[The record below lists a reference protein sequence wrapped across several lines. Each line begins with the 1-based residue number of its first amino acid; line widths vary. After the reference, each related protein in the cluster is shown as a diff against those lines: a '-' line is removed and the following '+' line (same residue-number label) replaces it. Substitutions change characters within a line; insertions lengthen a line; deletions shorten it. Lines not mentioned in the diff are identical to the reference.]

1 VRQATAAKF
10 ARLGAETIRDL
21 LYLFPHRH
29 NDFGRIRKIGEL
41 EVGQEQTTIVT
52 VWTAEATQIGRRLK
66 GTEATVADETGTM
79 RVVWF
84 NQPYLARQLPTNA
97 QLVLSGRVNLY
108 KGHKTFESPEWELL
122 ESENLTHTGRLV
134 PVYPLTSGLAARTA
148 RRIVKEAVDGYVDL
162 LAEPLPETVRKRRH
176 LLPLVRAVRE
186 IHYPD
191 DWDAL
196 EAARRRLA
204 FDELLI
210 IQLGVLRRRQQ
221 WQEGGRAE
229 PLSLPDTT
237 LQGFLASLPFRLT
250 QAQEKVLASILRDI
264 GEARPM
270 SRLLQG
276 DVGSGK
282 TVVATAALVAAVVS
296 GCQGVMMAPTEIL
309 AEQHHRT
316 LCRLLSDRDEPPP
329 DGILR
334 PPYLDRPLR
343 LALLTGSVPSPEKAR
358 IYEGMAAGDVDI
370 VVGTHALIQEAVGF
384 RRVGLAV
391 VDEQHRFGVM
401 QRAALREKGRSPH
414 LLVMTAT
421 PIPRTLALTL
431 YGDLDIS
438 VIDEMP
444 PGRKP
449 VKTLWAM
456 PHERDEAYRF
466 VREQVAQGRQAFV
479 ICPLIEES
487 EALAARAAVQEF
499 ERLRTEVWPDLAPRM
514 GLLHGRMAGAEK
526 DRVMR
531 DFHDGRLAILVST
544 AVVEVGID
552 VPNATVMMVEGADR
566 FGLAQLHQFRGRVGR
581 REEQGYC
588 LLLSDSPSQEAQE
601 RLRLMEETQDGFAL
615 AEADLRL
622 RGPGEFFGTRQSG
635 LPDLKVAKLSDVKL
649 IEEAREEAARLLDED
664 PHLERPEHALLA
676 TEMSRLWERVVGEA
690 H

>member
-1 VRQATAAKF
+1 MRSV
-10 ARLGAETIRDL
+10 RDL

-29 NDFGRIRKIGEL
+29 NDFGRVRKIDEL
-41 EVGQEQTTIVT
+41 EIGQEQTVVVT
-52 VWTAEATQIGRRLK
+52 VWTAEATRIGRRLK
-66 GTEATVADETGTM
+66 GTEATVADETGMM

-84 NQPYLARQLPTNA
+84 NQPYLARQLRTNA

-108 KGHKTFESPEWELL
+108 KGQKTFESPEWELL
-122 ESENLTHTGRLV
+122 ESEDLIHTGRLV

-148 RRIVKEAVDGYVDL
+148 RRVVKEALDGYVDL
-162 LAEPLPETVRKRRH
+162 LSEPLPGPVLKRRR
-176 LLPLVRAVRE
+176 LLPLRRAVRQ

-191 DWDAL
+191 SRDDL
-196 EAARRRLA
+196 EDARRRLA

-210 IQLGVLRRRQQ
+210 IQLGVLRRRRE

-229 PLSLPDTT
+229 PLTLPDEA
-237 LQGFLASLPFRLT
+237 LRGFLSSLPFRLT
-250 QAQEKVLASILRDI
+250 SAQDRALAHILRDVS
-264 GEARPM
+264 EARPM

-282 TVVATAALVAAVVS
+282 TVVATAALLAAVAS

-316 LCRLLSDRDEPPP
+316 LFRLLSGRDEPPP
-329 DGILR
+329 DDTLR
-334 PPYLDRPLR
+334 PPCLEKPLH
-343 LALLTGSVPSPEKAR
+343 LSLLTGSVPSPEKTQ
-358 IYEGMAAGDVDI
+358 IYEGMAEGRVDI
-370 VVGTHALIQEAVGF
+370 VVGTHALIQAAVGF
-384 RRVGLAV
+384 RRLGLAV

-421 PIPRTLALTL
+421 PIPRTLALTV

-444 PGRKP
+444 AGRKP
-449 VKTLWAM
+449 VKTLWAL
-456 PHERDEAYRF
+456 PHERDDTYRF
-466 VREQVAQGRQAFV
+466 VREQVAEGRQAFV

-487 EALAARAAVQEF
+487 EALVARAAVQEF
-499 ERLRTEVWPDLAPRM
+499 ERLKTEVWPDLAPRM
-514 GLLHGRMAGAEK
+514 GLLHGRMPAAEK

-581 REEQGYC
+581 REDQGYC
-588 LLLSDSPSQEAQE
+588 LLLSDSPSEEAQE

-635 LPDLKVAKLSDVKL
+635 LPDLKVARLSDVQL

-664 PHLERPEHALLA
+664 PDLERAEHTLLA
-676 TEMSRLWERVVGEA
+676 AEVSRLWERVIGEA